1 MRARVLSR
9 VNGTLLCRLG
19 VWCEAFVDRRDA
31 LAQLLE
37 RLVDIDLLPLQHID
51 ALGEFLARVH
61 ELHITAI
68 VAVEVENLADFRERE
83 ADAAPAQDQDD
94 AGAIALRI
102 DARLAAPLGRDQALV
117 LISEPQRSRGDAEF
131 LGELANGEGAIGNGH
146 FLPFAGLG
154 VFAPLR
160 PSL

>member
-1 MRARVLSR
+1 MP
-9 VNGTLLCRLG
+9 
-19 VWCEAFVDRRDA
+19 

-37 RLVDIDLLPLQHID
+37 RLVDVDLLPLQRVD

-61 ELHITAI
+61 ELRHRRRHGR
-68 VAVEVENLADFRERE
+68 VEIEDLADLGERE
-83 ADAAPAQDQDD
+83 ADAAAAQDQDD
-94 AGAIALRI
+94 AGAVARRI
-102 DARLAAPLGRDQALV
+102 DARLAAPLRRDQALV
-117 LISEPQRSRGDAEF
+117 LIEAQRARGDAEF
-131 LGELANGEGAIGNGH
+131 LGELADGVGAIGDGH